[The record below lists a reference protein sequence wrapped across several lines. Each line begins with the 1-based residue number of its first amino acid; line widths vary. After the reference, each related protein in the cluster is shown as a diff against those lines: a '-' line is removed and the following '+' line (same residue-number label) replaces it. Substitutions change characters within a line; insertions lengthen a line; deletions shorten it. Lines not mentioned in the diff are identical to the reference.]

1 LRTCSGRRT
10 RPDAVPRPAQDTFDT
25 YLISE
30 SSLFVYDDR
39 VIILTCGTTL
49 LLKTLPVIL
58 KAGADI
64 GLEVCW
70 FQYSRKNFL
79 FPEQQHFPHTSFD
92 TEVSFLNNVFPSG
105 RPFVMGPMNSDHW
118 YLFVAD
124 FVRRERD
131 IVRAGVERPERCK
144 IQDKDQMLNVYMY
157 DIDPDV
163 AQLFMKADPLIVP
176 SIFGGDENNSESAG
190 SSSGSDEDSHKDERK
205 DDKGG
210 KGKADCKKDTAV
222 YAADSFPSTAEE
234 ATERSGIGR
243 LMKGDGYVT
252 HAHLFEPCGYSM
264 NGTAGKKGEAYW
276 TIHITP
282 EAHCSYASFETN
294 FACPSYKALINRVV
308 AVFRPQRLTTVEHV
322 DQDSCI
328 GLASPVVPA
337 EIGGYS
343 MDGRSFN
350 EFGCKDYCIQMC
362 NYSQQA

>member
-210 KGKADCKKDTAV
+210 KGKADCKKDPVAPPPP
-222 YAADSFPSTAEE
+222 PS
-234 ATERSGIGR
+234 
-243 LMKGDGYVT
+243 LPY
-252 HAHLFEPCGYSM
+252 
-264 NGTAGKKGEAYW
+264 
-276 TIHITP
+276 
-282 EAHCSYASFETN
+282 
-294 FACPSYKALINRVV
+294 
-308 AVFRPQRLTTVEHV
+308 
-322 DQDSCI
+322 
-328 GLASPVVPA
+328 
-337 EIGGYS
+337 
-343 MDGRSFN
+343 
-350 EFGCKDYCIQMC
+350 
-362 NYSQQA
+362 